1 MIEYT
6 CPRCGYFSYLRAN
19 IRKHFNRKRE
29 CQIKLQNIPITECF
43 QTVLNEET
51 NFVSQNVS
59 HSCEF
64 VSQNVSRVSLNV
76 SIKNQQCTFCNK
88 KFNHRQSK
96 FRHEKKCKN
105 KDKKQFGKI
114 EEENKIIENLK
125 TENEI
130 LKNSKNTTIQN
141 NMINNN
147 NNTVIINA
155 FGKENLAYIS
165 KEYIHG
171 LIREGPLKIAE
182 AIFNVTHLKNY
193 KFFR

>member
-1 MIEYT
+1 MKIYK
-6 CPRCGYFSYLRAN
+6 CPRCGHTVNQKNDL
-19 IRKHFNRKRE
+19 RKHFQRKIS
-29 CQIKLQNIPITECF
+29 CQVTLHDISITECF
-43 QTVLNEET
+43 QTVLNEEN
-51 NFVSQNVS
+51 NFVSPNVS

-76 SIKNQQCTFCNK
+76 SLKNQQCTFCDK
-88 KFNHRQSK
+88 EFNHRQSK

-171 LIREGPLKIAE
+171 LIKEGPLKIAS